1 MLSPILRGLA
11 AALLLATLVATD
23 ALPVSQPRC
32 VMACCRVQGAMRH
45 GGAMKHGDACQ
56 LRRAAV
62 PHCAVGRS
70 NGLPASF
77 QSQQEKADRL
87 GVRHFPT
94 GEMVLASA
102 GRVAEARS
110 TAPPPPL
117 FEPPVPP
124 PRSLRFA

>member
-1 MLSPILRGLA
+1 MLSPTLRGLA
-11 AALLLATLVATD
+11 AALLLATLVASD

-32 VMACCRVQGAMRH
+32 VMACCRVQGAMQH
-45 GGAMKHGDACQ
+45 GDAMKHGEACQ

-87 GVRHFPT
+87 GCRHFRA
-94 GEMVLASA
+94 GERVLAA
-102 GRVAEARS
+102 VGRVADAR
-110 TAPPPPL
+110 TIAPSSPL